1 MSEHNFALVAEMQH
15 EAANTRK
22 MFERIPEEQFEYAPH
37 EKSTRMGRLAGHIA
51 ELTGWPA
58 HILNSDELN
67 FADGSYVRFFPKN
80 KAELLTRLDE
90 EVAKSIQALQE
101 ADKERMMQTWT
112 MRAGEH
118 VIASLP
124 KAAMIRSAAINHFIH
139 HRGQLSVYLR
149 MNNAPVP
156 GMYGPSAD
164 DQQ

>member
-1 MSEHNFALVAEMQH
+1 MSEHNYALVAELQH

-51 ELTGWPA
+51 QLTGWPA
-58 HILNSDELN
+58 LILNTDELD
-67 FADGSYVRFFPKN
+67 FASGTYAPFIPTSR
-80 KAELLTRLDE
+80 AELLQRFDE
-90 EVAKSIQALQE
+90 ELAASLSALQE
-101 ADKERMMQTWT
+101 ADKERMMQIWA
-112 MRAGEH
+112 MRAGDH
-118 VIASLP
+118 IIASLP

-149 MNNAPVP
+149 LNNAPVP

-164 DQQ
+164 EH